1 MLINTV
7 PDDCLMYSGFYFIF
21 NITSIV
27 NVFMLSIEKKKTIGI
42 PLADERFN
50 IWAQILKNTYLINS
64 FVLLDENCRRSH
76 PEVFLQDSCFKNF
89 LKLHHENCRSRV
101 LLYKVAGF

>member
-27 NVFMLSIEKKKTIGI
+27 NVFMLSIEKKYFRYAASEANNAKQY
-42 PLADERFN
+42 N
-50 IWAQILKNTYLINS
+50 
-64 FVLLDENCRRSH
+64 
-76 PEVFLQDSCFKNF
+76 FK
-89 LKLHHENCRSRV
+89 
-101 LLYKVAGF
+101 